1 MTLTLTRPH
10 AHTVLLHHLA
20 TIPPGALV
28 TADTWRQATEPAQ
41 LKSAEIAAALVWA
54 AQDDTGWLEKAWA
67 VGPDGGT
74 CPYTVPSHHPRNKGR
89 RIAVYTR
96 TRKATP

>member
-1 MTLTLTRPH
+1 MTLTLSRPR

-20 TIPPGALV
+20 TLPPGALV

-41 LKSAEIAAALVWA
+41 LTSAEISGALVWA
-54 AQDDTGWLEKAWA
+54 AQNDTGWLEKAWA

-74 CPYTVPSHHPRNKGR
+74 CPYTVPSTWPANKGR

>member
-10 AHTVLLHHLA
+10 AHTVLLHYLA
-20 TIPPGALV
+20 TVPPGALV
-28 TADTWRQATEPAQ
+28 TADAWRQATEPAQ
-41 LKSAEIAAALVWA
+41 LKSAEISGALVWA

-67 VGPDGGT
+67 VGPDGGR

-96 TRKATP
+96 TRKDLP